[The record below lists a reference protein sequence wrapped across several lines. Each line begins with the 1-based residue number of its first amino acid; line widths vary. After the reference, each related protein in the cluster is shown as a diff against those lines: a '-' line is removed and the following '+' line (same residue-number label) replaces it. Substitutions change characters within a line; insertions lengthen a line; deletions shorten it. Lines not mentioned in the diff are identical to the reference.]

1 MERRYQRT
9 LLNREICDAHV
20 AWQTTA
26 SMRASGLCEEYLM
39 NGSIDSIK
47 AKANIVRAGDARGRL
62 LVHAF
67 GFLAPALRTKFNS
80 FSVSPWHDCLMPL
93 SKNFRRSVLVCF
105 VSSSSRSAL
114 NYFWA
119 SLHHGTS
126 SLPMMWK
133 WRCSRIA
140 AGFRSQWHLQ
150 RQESSAWK
158 HLNIWFQDFLEKVSN
173 FLTMTVSWLE
183 LKKFP

>member
-1 MERRYQRT
+1 MLMSLGKRQHAWEQAGYVK
-9 LLNREICDAHV
+9 NR
-20 AWQTTA
+20 
-26 SMRASGLCEEYLM
+26 YLM

-67 GFLAPALRTKFNS
+67 GFLAPALKIKFNG

-93 SKNFRRSVLVCF
+93 SKNFRRSVLVSF

-114 NYFWA
+114 NYFRA

-126 SLPMMWK
+126 SLPTSERWCENEDVQGSLLASALNDIFRRKSWK
-133 WRCSRIA
+133 WNFRI
-140 AGFRSQWHLQ
+140 FFVSVVVVP
-150 RQESSAWK
+150 ESSW
-158 HLNIWFQDFLEKVSN
+158 
-173 FLTMTVSWLE
+173 
-183 LKKFP
+183 